1 MSKSHLRLLWIGCS
15 LIGCSISG
23 IAPAFAQVD
32 SIPDPHQDFYEQA
45 KPKRAPN
52 FKNVPEAAA
61 PSNQPANPNPQ
72 TELAPPTVKKPGND
86 LDDAMSVPEDGPKLA
101 PERNPSNPA
110 DATAQPAAP
119 VVTHPELMPRP
130 PIPTPPAMSLLQP
143 MNGGQLKDTLSW
155 RTRAYKMRAESPD
168 VKNGLVRS
176 SRLVNASF
184 DDTISAVTAACS
196 AKGLVIDS
204 IFESAGQ
211 VLAHPN
217 DSGAE
222 RSRIIISVKPITKA
236 STLVRIGLDADNRS
250 KQATFDDLLN
260 RIDTAVN
267 EKGLL

>member
-1 MSKSHLRLLWIGCS
+1 MFKALNLLLICS
-15 LIGCSISG
+15 SVSFG

-32 SIPDPHQDFYEQA
+32 SIPDPHQDFYERA

-52 FKNVPEAAA
+52 LKNAPELAS
-61 PSNQPANPNPQ
+61 PSEQPINRNAQ
-72 TELAPPTVKKPGND
+72 TEPTPPTVKAPGND
-86 LDDAMSVPEDGPKLA
+86 LDDAMSVPDDGPKPA
-101 PERNPSNPA
+101 PDRNQTNPI

-119 VVTHPELMPRP
+119 AVTHPELMPRP

-155 RTRAYKMRAESPD
+155 RTRAYKMRAESPEI
-168 VKNGLVRS
+168 KNGLVKS
-176 SRLVNASF
+176 SRLINASF
-184 DDTISAVTAACS
+184 DDTISAVTTACG

-222 RSRIIISVKPITKA
+222 RSRIIISVKPVSKT
-236 STLVRIGLDADNRS
+236 STLIRIGLDADNRS
-250 KQATFDDLLN
+250 RQASFDDLLN
-260 RIDTAVN
+260 QIDTAVN

>member
-1 MSKSHLRLLWIGCS
+1 MFKPNLNLLLLCT
-15 LIGCSISG
+15 SISFG

-52 FKNVPEAAA
+52 FKNAPEAAA
-61 PSNQPANPNPQ
+61 SSDQPVNRNPQ
-72 TELAPPTVKKPGND
+72 TEPPAPAVKAPGND
-86 LDDAMSVPEDGPKLA
+86 LDDAMSVPDDAPKPA
-101 PERNPSNPA
+101 PDRNQSNPI
-110 DATAQPAAP
+110 DAATQPAAP

-130 PIPTPPAMSLLQP
+130 PIPTPPAMSLMQP

-155 RTRAYKMRAESPD
+155 RTRAYKMRVESTD
-168 VKNGLVRS
+168 TKNGLVKS
-176 SRLVNASF
+176 SRLVNANF
-184 DDTISAVTAACS
+184 DDTISAVSAACS
-196 AKGLVIDS
+196 AKGLVVDS
-204 IFESAGQ
+204 IFEAAGQ

-222 RSRIIISVKPITKA
+222 RSRIIISVKPITKT
-236 STLVRIGLDADNRS
+236 STLVRIGLDSENRS
-250 KQATFDDLLN
+250 KQASFDDLLN

>member
-1 MSKSHLRLLWIGCS
+1 MNRSDLKLLLLC
-15 LIGCSISG
+15 CSIALAAG
-23 IAPAFAQVD
+23 PASAQVD
-32 SIPDPHQDFYEQA
+32 SIPDPHQDFYERA
-45 KPKRAPN
+45 KPKRAPD
-52 FKNVPEAAA
+52 FKS
-61 PSNQPANPNPQ
+61 PSETP
-72 TELAPPTVKKPGND
+72 PPTAKPVNQNNQAELIPPSAKGAGND
-86 LDDAMSVPEDGPKLA
+86 LDDAMSVPDDGPKPA
-101 PERNPSNPA
+101 PDRNGVGLVDPTALPPA
-110 DATAQPAAP
+110 PA
-119 VVTHPELMPRP
+119 VTHPELMPRP

-155 RTRAYKMRAESPD
+155 RTRAYKMRAESAETR
-168 VKNGLVRS
+168 NGLVKG

-184 DDTISAVTAACS
+184 DDTISAVTAACN

-222 RSRIIISVKPITKA
+222 RSRIIFSVKPVTKT
-236 STLVRIGLDADNRS
+236 STLIRIGLDADNRL
-250 KQATFDDLLN
+250 KQASFDDLLN

>member
-1 MSKSHLRLLWIGCS
+1 MNWFLVCASVSF
-15 LIGCSISG
+15 G
-23 IAPAFAQVD
+23 IAPAYAQVD
-32 SIPDPHQDFYEQA
+32 AIPDPHQDFYEQT

-52 FKNVPEAAA
+52 FKKAPEAPP
-61 PSNQPANPNPQ
+61 PSDQPTSRNPQ
-72 TELAPPTVKKPGND
+72 AEPTPPTIKAPGND
-86 LDDAMSVPEDGPKLA
+86 LDDAMSVPDDGPKPA
-101 PERNPSNPA
+101 PDRNQSNPV
-110 DATAQPAAP
+110 DAASQPAAP

-130 PIPTPPAMSLLQP
+130 PIPTPPAMTLMQP

-168 VKNGLVRS
+168 TKNGLVKS
-176 SRLVNASF
+176 SRLVNAGF
-184 DDTISAVTAACS
+184 DDTISAVTAACG

-222 RSRIIISVKPITKA
+222 RSRIIISVKPITKT
-236 STLVRIGLDADNRS
+236 STLVRVGLDADNRS
-250 KQATFDDLLN
+250 RQASFDDLLN